1 MGRLEGVDPGFRFA
15 ASGLRWGLALLLLM
29 GSLVA
34 AAQEQ
39 TSTSQIRIGVATM
52 QPGEIFWERFGHN
65 AIVVDDPSR
74 GVPLSYNFG
83 FFDLA
88 EPGFVGRFVR
98 GEMEYML
105 AVLPF
110 EQDLAY
116 YRDTGRGVSIQWLDL
131 PPARAEALARSLA
144 VNALPQ
150 NARYGYDYFTD
161 NCSTRV
167 RDALDEALGG
177 LLRDR
182 LDAPATAGTNTW
194 RSEAVRLASP
204 AGWMWLGFD
213 LGLGPRADVPLTAW
227 QEAFVPMRLADSL
240 RGLRLAD
247 GRPLVRA
254 EQQLLPHRISPEPA
268 ALQRTWWP
276 YALAGLLLAAGI
288 VAVGRWRPR
297 VLAAAALPFW
307 TLCGV
312 LGLLMLFLW
321 CCTAH
326 WAGWENRNL
335 LVYGPLCLLV
345 LPGGWRIAR
354 GRPPGRWFVP
364 ALAVIAGAAAVALAL
379 HVALGAQDNLRWIA
393 LLLPVHLALWATWR
407 RPDRAL
413 RAA

>member
-1 MGRLEGVDPGFRFA
+1 MRTPSFIKAGRVA
-15 ASGLRWGLALLLLM
+15 ACLLL
-29 GSLVA
+29 SLAWLLA
-34 AAQEQ
+34 APAMATPATGEL
-39 TSTSQIRIGVATM
+39 RIGVMTM

-65 AIVVDDPSR
+65 ALVVDDPALPSP
-74 GVPLSYNFG
+74 VSYNYG
-83 FFDLA
+83 FFDLT

-98 GEMEYML
+98 GDMQYML

-131 PPARAEALARSLA
+131 APDRARALADALA

-150 NARYGYDYFTD
+150 NARYRYDYFTD

-167 RDALDEALGG
+167 RDALDEALEG

-254 EQQLLPHRISPEPA
+254 EQQLLPHRIAPEPA
-268 ALQRTWWP
+268 ALQRPWWP

-407 RPDRAL
+407 RGDRVL